1 MNKKIVEIVS
11 QIKNNMSQ
19 IISYENNIKRKELQ
33 LYDRISKKKISF
45 SERKNR
51 NINSISISERRPFH
65 ISPINSN
72 GKKKIIKIFD
82 YQKYLRQHENGTLKN
97 KKRLFTSI
105 DANMKPKTLNEIEKL
120 KKDIQQTIKKNELDG
135 KIKQILLGLKKNNYK
150 KNKIRNIINN
160 DEEED
165 ALSKIL
171 KKNDEINYGKRYN
184 FYVTEGANLPQPLNE
199 ENINNNF
206 NYN

>member
-72 GKKKIIKIFD
+72 GKKK
-82 YQKYLRQHENGTLKN
+82 
-97 KKRLFTSI
+97 
-105 DANMKPKTLNEIEKL
+105 
-120 KKDIQQTIKKNELDG
+120 
-135 KIKQILLGLKKNNYK
+135 NYK
-150 KNKIRNIINN
+150 
-160 DEEED
+160 
-165 ALSKIL
+165 
-171 KKNDEINYGKRYN
+171 N
-184 FYVTEGANLPQPLNE
+184 F
-199 ENINNNF
+199 
-206 NYN
+206 